1 MKYRNIGIVLG
12 GILVLLIPK
21 FFCGEK
27 KESGGMG
34 KGGANKMPIKV
45 SVLVLN
51 AEFVTPNYQVSGTLQ
66 ANEMVDLYCE
76 TSGLVRNLYFKEG
89 AKVNKG
95 DLLLKINDAD
105 LQAQLKKALANK
117 KLRDLSVERNQILL
131 KKEAIAQ
138 ADFDLSLNEKQA
150 IDADI
155 ELLREQIRKTELRAP
170 FSGTIGL
177 RNLSEGAFV
186 QPSTLIATLQDD
198 QLLKLAFAI
207 PEKYSSLIK
216 VGDSI
221 SFVLTGSD
229 KKFGAKIYAR
239 DASVTAATRTIAMKA
254 VCNNK
259 QARLMPG
266 LFANITLKLG
276 ANAPT
281 FMIPTQSLVPVL
293 KGQKVFVMQGDSAVE
308 KLVKTGFRNENKVE
322 ITEGLSAGDSLIVD
336 GIMYMKN
343 GIKVKLSKGK

>member
-12 GILVLLIPK
+12 VILVLLIPK

-27 KESGGMG
+27 KEPGGMG

-51 AEFVTPNYQVSGTLQ
+51 SELVTPNYQVSGTLQ

-89 AKVNKG
+89 ARVNKG

-138 ADFDLSLNEKQA
+138 ADFDLSLSEKQA

-186 QPSTLIATLQDD
+186 QSSTLIASLQDD

-221 SFVLTGSD
+221 SFVVTGSD

-239 DASVTAATRTIAMKA
+239 DASVTAATRTISMKA

-276 ANAPT
+276 ANAPS

-293 KGQKVFVMQGDSAVE
+293 KGQKVFVVQGDSAVE

-343 GIKVKLSKGK
+343 GVKVKLSKGK